1 MIFGDSTK
9 SKDFTSPSKGVGYN
23 SSATL
28 LMRIST
34 IKKPFFISTFF
45 YISCGQNNSATTDKL
60 SNDTSKVTSVK
71 TSECDTA
78 FWLTPKNLTPY
89 SFLEIM
95 KRKGPASDNL
105 AVIVMTDS
113 FPYNWIKPED
123 IDSLIKLVNSKEKCN
138 CFLNPLS
145 SHIPN
150 DSADIGGYA
159 VALIASFKQ
168 KEKVSFGLYAC
179 PKTNKK
185 DADELIQWWTTEKI
199 K

>member
-1 MIFGDSTK
+1 
-9 SKDFTSPSKGVGYN
+9 
-23 SSATL
+23 
-28 LMRIST
+28 MRIST
-34 IKKPFFISTFF
+34 INKLLFISTFL
-45 YISCGQNNSATTDKL
+45 YISCGQNNSTTTNNL
-60 SNDTSKVTSVK
+60 SNDTSKVTSEK
-71 TSECDTA
+71 TSEGVTQ

-95 KRKGPASDNL
+95 KWKGPASNIP

-113 FPYNWIKPED
+113 FPDNWIKRED
-123 IDSLIKLVNSKEKCN
+123 IDSLIKLVNAKEKCN
-138 CFLNPLS
+138 CFKNPLS

-168 KEKVSFGLYAC
+168 KEKVSFGPYAC

-185 DADELIQWWTTEKI
+185 EADELIQWWTTEKT